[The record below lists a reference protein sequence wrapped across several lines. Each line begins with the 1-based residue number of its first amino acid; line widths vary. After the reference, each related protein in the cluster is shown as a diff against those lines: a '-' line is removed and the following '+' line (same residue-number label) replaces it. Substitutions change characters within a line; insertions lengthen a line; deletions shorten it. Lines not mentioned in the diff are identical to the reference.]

1 MFNLNNANMENLI
14 TQINKERLVNSD
26 TALMMKELY
35 YYVPCEYWYDKQDRL
50 RTDIEGRNT
59 PMYMCECP
67 TLAACIQW
75 MIQTREYTFQTEQNV
90 AVWHVVV
97 RAGDYVLYDSESNA
111 DAFCCLEEALEK
123 AVQECMELLYCRGAP
138 YGKGIHQHS
147 RRVKPLAGLSVKMGK
162 S

>member
-67 TLAACIQW
+67 TLAACIQHSDF
-75 MIQTREYTFQTEQNV
+75 IDLLRKATKVAAIDTISQTIKDVN
-90 AVWHVVV
+90 
-97 RAGDYVLYDSESNA
+97 
-111 DAFCCLEEALEK
+111 
-123 AVQECMELLYCRGAP
+123 
-138 YGKGIHQHS
+138 
-147 RRVKPLAGLSVKMGK
+147 
-162 S
+162 

>member
-1 MFNLNNANMENLI
+1 MVVDVQAFLYCMNHFTISGSSCEPSKKGLSVSSVFIRAMSSADRVKSN
-14 TQINKERLVNSD
+14 
-26 TALMMKELY
+26 MKELY

-123 AVQECMELLYCRGAP
+123 AVQECMELLY
-138 YGKGIHQHS
+138 
-147 RRVKPLAGLSVKMGK
+147 
-162 S
+162 

>member
-75 MIQTREYTFQTEQNV
+75 MIQTREYTFYQPVFYFSQ
-90 AVWHVVV
+90 
-97 RAGDYVLYDSESNA
+97 RFLA
-111 DAFCCLEEALEK
+111 DAENGDTAYHFKVHTVAQVVAHIGHTVEMYQVVFAIINDRHDTF
-123 AVQECMELLYCRGAP
+123 A
-138 YGKGIHQHS
+138 
-147 RRVKPLAGLSVKMGK
+147 
-162 S
+162 

>member
-1 MFNLNNANMENLI
+1 MGASFRKPTVVIRQGVGCLA
-14 TQINKERLVNSD
+14 
-26 TALMMKELY
+26 Y
-35 YYVPCEYWYDKQDRL
+35 
-50 RTDIEGRNT
+50 
-59 PMYMCECP
+59 YMCECP

-123 AVQECMELLYCRGAP
+123 AVQECMELLY
-138 YGKGIHQHS
+138 
-147 RRVKPLAGLSVKMGK
+147 
-162 S
+162 

>member
-97 RAGDYVLYDSESNA
+97 RAGDYVLYVGCLPRLLSSDPSP
-111 DAFCCLEEALEK
+111 AFCSAKVSGFRKWQVTAMRLY
-123 AVQECMELLYCRGAP
+123 CMENNDEEVS
-138 YGKGIHQHS
+138 S
-147 RRVKPLAGLSVKMGK
+147 RHFP
-162 S
+162 

>member
-1 MFNLNNANMENLI
+1 MLNNANMENLI

-111 DAFCCLEEALEK
+111 DF
-123 AVQECMELLYCRGAP
+123 LLFGRS
-138 YGKGIHQHS
+138 I
-147 RRVKPLAGLSVKMGK
+147 GK
-162 S
+162 SGTGVHGVIVLKLKKISPREGDFPIILLRGGIADDL

>member
-1 MFNLNNANMENLI
+1 M
-14 TQINKERLVNSD
+14 VNSD

-123 AVQECMELLYCRGAP
+123 AVQECMELLY
-138 YGKGIHQHS
+138 
-147 RRVKPLAGLSVKMGK
+147 
-162 S
+162 

>member
-1 MFNLNNANMENLI
+1 
-14 TQINKERLVNSD
+14 
-26 TALMMKELY
+26 MKE
-35 YYVPCEYWYDKQDRL
+35 PCDKQDRL

-123 AVQECMELLYCRGAP
+123 AVQECMELLY
-138 YGKGIHQHS
+138 
-147 RRVKPLAGLSVKMGK
+147 
-162 S
+162 

>member
-111 DAFCCLEEALEK
+111 DAFCVSIRPRACFFPLFSFLPLWLHYNLNPLC
-123 AVQECMELLYCRGAP
+123 VQY
-138 YGKGIHQHS
+138 
-147 RRVKPLAGLSVKMGK
+147 
-162 S
+162 

>member
-59 PMYMCECP
+59 PDVYVRVPDTGSMYPMDD
-67 TLAACIQW
+67 T
-75 MIQTREYTFQTEQNV
+75 
-90 AVWHVVV
+90 
-97 RAGDYVLYDSESNA
+97 DS
-111 DAFCCLEEALEK
+111 
-123 AVQECMELLYCRGAP
+123 
-138 YGKGIHQHS
+138 
-147 RRVKPLAGLSVKMGK
+147 
-162 S
+162 